1 MSEYT
6 DDDDD
11 DNVHEVF
18 RGDRV
23 HVLADKC
30 SSCIFRSVNDG
41 RIILDSGRVAGMVL
55 FARENQ
61 SCIPCHATI
70 RRDDVQPAV
79 CRGFW
84 DLPSRPF
91 PLELANAMG
100 IVEFDPPPPK
110 E

>member
-1 MSEYT
+1 MNDEY
-6 DDDDD
+6 DDD
-11 DNVHEVF
+11 VHEVF

-30 SSCIFRSVNDG
+30 ASCVFRSVNDG
-41 RIILDSGRVAGMVL
+41 RIQGLKPGRVAGMVL
-55 FARENQ
+55 GAREDQ
-61 SCIPCHATI
+61 SCIPCHDTI
-70 RRDDVQPAV
+70 YRDDVQPAV

-100 IVEFDPPPPK
+100 IVEFDPPPSK